1 MYRKLG
7 VFARG
12 SGYEG
17 HMAQWKETLRRRVVE
32 PVKQQLWQGVTPRKL
47 ALSLALGVVI
57 SVMPILGI
65 TTLFALGLSVLFRLN
80 HVAVVA
86 ANYAAYPGQI
96 LLFIPF
102 FQVGAWITGKP
113 PVAFSLDQ
121 IRSEMSAGITP
132 TIIRYADANARA
144 MVAWLLFAPLA
155 TWLLFLLFHK
165 LLARLPLPQKGPP
178 PPPPPP

>member
-1 MYRKLG
+1 MVR
-7 VFARG
+7 V
-12 SGYEG
+12 
-17 HMAQWKETLRRRVVE
+17 KETLQRRVVA
-32 PVKQQLWQGVTPRKL
+32 PVKQQLLQGVTPAKL
-47 ALSLALGVVI
+47 ALSLALGVVV
-57 SVMPILGI
+57 SVMPVLGI
-65 TTLFALGLSVLFRLN
+65 TTLVALALSVVLRLN
-80 HVAVVA
+80 HVAMVA

-121 IRSEMSAGITP
+121 IRSEMTVGVMP

-155 TWLLFLLFHK
+155 TWILFLVFHR
-165 LLARLPLPQKGPP
+165 LLARLPLPQTGPP